1 MNDKEYTIKGEI
13 TLNGSKSISNRALI
27 IQAISNLDFEIS
39 ALSNARDTV
48 TLERLLNQD
57 EDIVD
62 VGDAGTVCRFMTA
75 YLATQPERKVLMG
88 TKRMCE
94 RPIGVLVNALN
105 VLGANIQ
112 YVGKEGFPPIKF
124 NVEPGATQGGKVY
137 ISANVSSQFI
147 SALLMIAPALENGI
161 ELHLEGKI
169 VSRPYI
175 QMTLNLMEEF
185 GILAVWHGNMIKVP
199 QQTYQPS
206 DFVVEADWSA
216 ASYYY
221 SLAALSDSAHIQ
233 LNGLYPNSVQGDA
246 VIVDIMKQFGVQ
258 TTFNEKGIL
267 ITKETPTKLEAFV
280 HDFTDCPDIA
290 QTFMAV
296 CAGLNIPA
304 KLTGLETLAIKET
317 DRLAAPKAELE
328 ELGCH
333 IRTTADSFLIKKG
346 IDKRKKKATIETYH
360 DHRMAMSFAPLKVL
374 IPQLKIQKPE
384 VVQKSYPD
392 FWKDME
398 QVGLVF

>member
-1 MNDKEYTIKGEI
+1 MNNTTYNIKGAV

-27 IQAISNLDFEIS
+27 IQAIAQLDFEIS
-39 ALSNARDTV
+39 ALSNARDTI
-48 TLERLLNQD
+48 TLQRLLSQD

-105 VLGANIQ
+105 ALGANIR

-124 NVEPGATQGGKVY
+124 NVEPGVTKGGRVA

-169 VSRPYI
+169 VSKPYI

-199 QQTYQPS
+199 QQTYQPRN
-206 DFVVEADWSA
+206 FVVEADWSA

-221 SLAALSDSAHIQ
+221 SVAAFSESASIQ
-233 LNGLYPNSVQGDA
+233 LNGLYRDSVQGDA
-246 VIVDIMKQFGVQ
+246 VIVDIMKQFGVH
-258 TTFNEKGIL
+258 TTFNEDGIL
-267 ITKETPTKLEAFV
+267 IEKEKPTALEVFTY
-280 HDFTDCPDIA
+280 DFTDCPDIA
-290 QTFMAV
+290 QTLMV
-296 CAGLNIPA
+296 ICAGLNIPA
-304 KLTGLETLAIKET
+304 KLTGLETLALKET

-328 ELGCH
+328 ALGCH
-333 IRTTADSFLIKKG
+333 IRTTADSFMLKKG

-360 DHRMAMSFAPLKVL
+360 DHRMAMSFAPLRLVV
-374 IPQLKIQKPE
+374 PQLIIKKPD

-392 FWKDME
+392 FWKDMKSI
-398 QVGLVF
+398 GLPQ